1 MKLMA
6 FARSRWGLEYADSST
21 SAKVQ
26 IFIFRTKS
34 GATSELVGS
43 CPPLTDVFFT
53 F

>member
-1 MKLMA
+1 MA
-6 FARSRWGLEYADSST
+6 SSLSRWGIEYADSST

-34 GATSELVGS
+34 GATSDLVGS
-43 CPPLTDVFFT
+43 CPPLTDAFFT

>member
-1 MKLMA
+1 MKPMA
-6 FARSRWGLEYADSST
+6 STLSRWGLEWAHSET

-26 IFIFRTKS
+26 ILIFRTKS

-43 CPPLTDVFFT
+43 CPPLTDAFFT

>member
-1 MKLMA
+1 MA
-6 FARSRWGLEYADSST
+6 FARSRWGFEYADSST

-34 GATSELVGS
+34 GLTSDLVGS
-43 CPPLTDVFFT
+43 GSPLTDAFFT

>member
-1 MKLMA
+1 MKPLA
-6 FARSRWGLEYADSST
+6 FARSRWGIESADSST

-26 IFIFRTKS
+26 ILFFRTKS

-43 CPPLTDVFFT
+43 CPPLTDTFFT

>member
-6 FARSRWGLEYADSST
+6 SALGRWGFESADSST

-26 IFIFRTKS
+26 ILFFRTKS
-34 GATSELVGS
+34 GATSDLVGS
-43 CPPLTDVFFT
+43 CSPLTDAFFT